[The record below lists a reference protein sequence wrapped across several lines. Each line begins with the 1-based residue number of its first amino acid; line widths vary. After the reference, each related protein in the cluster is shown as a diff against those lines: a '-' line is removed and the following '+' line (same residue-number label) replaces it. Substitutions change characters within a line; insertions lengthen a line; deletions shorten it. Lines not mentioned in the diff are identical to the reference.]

1 MCCDAL
7 ILTCWASSVDSLCC
21 LELFLALCGDT
32 HGLGALQLYFHLT
45 SVDYS
50 VLSHSSYLT
59 SSLFYSIRSSLHL
72 SSPSSHFTRLLTY
85 NSSYL
90 SSAFLPHSQVSS
102 LKGQLVEAKEKYG
115 DVVTAGTE
123 RQDAEM
129 RSALLQHDLY
139 TITRTAALLSSHLV
153 SLYSTVLCYF
163 VLYYIAL

>member
-1 MCCDAL
+1 
-7 ILTCWASSVDSLCC
+7 LCC

-32 HGLGALQLYFHLT
+32 HGLGALQLYFYLP

-50 VLSHSSYLT
+50 VHSHSFYVT
-59 SSLFYSIRSSLHL
+59 SSLFHSIRSFVHL
-72 SSPSSHFTRLLTY
+72 SSLSSHFTRLQTY
-85 NSSYL
+85 YSSYL
-90 SSAFLPHSQVSS
+90 SSARLPLSQVSS

-129 RSALLQHDLY
+129 RSASLKYNLY
-139 TITRTAALLSSHLV
+139 TMTRTAALLSSHLV

-163 VLYYIAL
+163 VLYYTVL